1 METVKMLLIIRVV
14 ELKVAYKVL
23 VRIEAGVTV

>member
-14 ELKVAYKVL
+14 QLKVAYKVL
-23 VRIEAGVTV
+23 VRIEAGATV